1 MTYEFRLRRRV
12 EFYETDMAGIVHF
25 ANFFKYMETCE
36 HAFVRSLGTIVHP
49 GENDHGTVIGW
60 PRVHAECDYRRP
72 LKYDEEFEIHLL
84 VREKKDKAVHYDF
97 DFWKVGD
104 DAERP
109 LARGKLVVV
118 SVGRIDGEVK
128 AIALPPIY
136 AEQITVAPSHL
147 LSRFDKPSEKK

>member
-36 HAFVRSLGTIVHP
+36 HAFARSLGTIVHP
-49 GENDHGTVIGW
+49 GENDHGGVVGW

-84 VREKKDKAVHYDF
+84 VREKKDKAIHYDF
-97 DFWKVGD
+97 HFWKVGETAD
-104 DAERP
+104 RP

-128 AIALPPIY
+128 AIPVPAIY
-136 AEQITVAPSHL
+136 AEKLTVAPDHL
-147 LSRFDKPSEKK
+147 LNQFDKPTEKK

>member
-1 MTYEFRLRRRV
+1 MYEFRLKRRV

-49 GENDHGTVIGW
+49 GENDQGAVIGW

-84 VREKKDKAVHYDF
+84 VREKKERAIHYDF
-97 DFWKVGD
+97 HFWKVGEQVD
-104 DAERP
+104 RP

-118 SVGRIDGEVK
+118 SVGRIAGEVK
-128 AIALPPIY
+128 AIPLPPVF
-136 AEQITVAPSHL
+136 AEKISVAPTAL
-147 LSRFDKPSEKK
+147 LNQFNEKT

>member
-36 HAFVRSLGTIVHP
+36 HAFARSLGTIVHP
-49 GENDHGTVIGW
+49 GENEDGGVIGW

-84 VREKKDKAVHYDF
+84 VREKKERAIHFDF
-97 DFWKVGD
+97 HFWKVGEQAD
-104 DAERP
+104 RP

-118 SVGRIDGEVK
+118 SVGRILGEVK
-128 AIALPPIY
+128 SIPVPAAY
-136 AEQITVAPSHL
+136 ADKLTVAPAEL
-147 LSRFDKPSEKK
+147 LTRYDAKS